1 MHRNRAG
8 SPQNAHCSL
17 TDLANMRD
25 ADSCPFLDVVLQTF
39 RSWGVRYARM
49 SNCRRLGIV
58 APCAISMWC
67 LETRKAINLLEQ

>member
-1 MHRNRAG
+1 MHRDRAG

-39 RSWGVRYARM
+39 KSWGVRYARM

-58 APCAISMWC
+58 APRAKSMW
-67 LETRKAINLLEQ
+67 